1 MESQAV
7 EAGSARKDHIL
18 LAVSALIFVG
28 GLFAF
33 YYFDPEL
40 AAVVRLLILLA
51 SIGAAGAIG
60 YRTQLGAGVAAA
72 LVGSR
77 AELRKVVWPTRQESI
92 QTTLMIA
99 LVVLVMTL
107 LMWGLDS
114 GLLYGVQK
122 LTGRG

>member
-7 EAGSARKDHIL
+7 DAGPARKDHVL
-18 LAVSALIFVG
+18 LVLSALIFVG

-40 AAVVRLLILLA
+40 ATVVRLLILLA
-51 SIGAAGAIG
+51 SIGAAGAVA
-60 YRTQLGAGVAAA
+60 YRTQLGADVLAA
-72 LVGSR
+72 LTGSR
-77 AELRKVVWPTRQESI
+77 AELRKVVWPTRQESV

-107 LMWGLDS
+107 LMWALDS